1 MVVVLLCV
9 VVLKKSCDDG
19 LASLSYLCV
28 CACVCCLCFVWWWC
42 GAAVACV
49 SVCVCERER
58 VFVYRMCGEKRK
70 TVKRYFVLTTTQRR
84 KRGEGIVPFFFCE
97 SCQIRLVN

>member
-9 VVLKKSCDDG
+9 VVFKNSCDDG
-19 LASLSYLCV
+19 LASLSYL

-70 TVKRYFVLTTTQRR
+70 TVKVFVLTTTQRR
-84 KRGEGIVPFFFCE
+84 KRGEGIVPFFF
-97 SCQIRLVN
+97 L